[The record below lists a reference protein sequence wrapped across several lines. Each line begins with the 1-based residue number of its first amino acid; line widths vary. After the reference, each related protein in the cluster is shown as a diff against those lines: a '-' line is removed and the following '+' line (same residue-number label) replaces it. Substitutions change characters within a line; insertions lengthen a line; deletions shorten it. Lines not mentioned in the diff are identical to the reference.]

1 MDIADFL
8 LRLGGWA
15 GGSIADGVFRD
26 GWDLGVLHGLTD
38 DVGHARL
45 LGPTVGVLLGSLLLN
60 VLGLEGAVPINILSI
75 WYSIIH
81 RQRHANKHR
90 PPSPINFESQ
100 IVSSKNSKRP
110 KSQAKFNS
118 MPDSEIRRNIS

>member
-26 GWDLGVLHGLTD
+26 GWDLRVLHGLTD

-45 LGPTVGVLLGSLLLN
+45 LGPTVGVLLGSLFVD
-60 VLGLEGAVPINILSI
+60 VLGLKGAVSVNTF
-75 WYSIIH
+75 IH
-81 RQRHANKHR
+81 
-90 PPSPINFESQ
+90 PPSHHSSPTLYEHHTIIIKFPIT
-100 IVSSKNSKRP
+100 
-110 KSQAKFNS
+110 
-118 MPDSEIRRNIS
+118 

>member
-26 GWDLGVLHGLTD
+26 GRDLGVLHRLTD

-45 LGPTVGVLLGSLLLN
+45 LGTTVGVLLGSLLLN
-60 VLGLEGAVPINILSI
+60 VLGLERAVTVENIYSLSI
-75 WYSIIH
+75 SSFI
-81 RQRHANKHR
+81 ANVMRTNTAHHHQ
-90 PPSPINFESQ
+90 F
-100 IVSSKNSKRP
+100 
-110 KSQAKFNS
+110 
-118 MPDSEIRRNIS
+118 